1 MSELFASLP
10 YIGDLYY
17 RHIYLFYEEPQI
29 FSCMTKTMQPYFVI
43 AVPSKN
49 DDSSAWLAVP
59 ISLGRLLKAEK
70 NSIEIRDLITN
81 PESFLWK
88 IELENDIFDVA
99 TIDPKTLTDDFLP
112 EYGELLDFKA
122 GMEVLPPID
131 TPAVQ
136 ATQEMRDI
144 IEISL
149 EKDDTHITEIPCA
162 VLGDMLNNVQQ
173 LIYAIAFKN
182 GSLRGTIPK
191 KIKED
196 CALCATGMFAASVGI
211 RLKSNELCD
220 IHRETPLTTTLRDF
234 NHLFMAANDKDR
246 LREFLSTQNPRVAV

>member
-149 EKDDTHITEIPCA
+149 EKDDTHITEIP
-162 VLGDMLNNVQQ
+162 
-173 LIYAIAFKN
+173 
-182 GSLRGTIPK
+182 
-191 KIKED
+191 
-196 CALCATGMFAASVGI
+196 
-211 RLKSNELCD
+211 
-220 IHRETPLTTTLRDF
+220 
-234 NHLFMAANDKDR
+234 
-246 LREFLSTQNPRVAV
+246 